1 MLAALD
7 QAVQRANKAVSKA
20 ESIRKYTVLPGDL
33 TIENGY
39 LTPKQ
44 SVKRA
49 VFLKDFE
56 ADVER
61 LYADKN
67 KESLHLIG

>member
-1 MLAALD
+1 VLA
-7 QAVQRANKAVSKA
+7 
-20 ESIRKYTVLPGDL
+20 EDL

-44 SVKRA
+44 SVKRS

>member
-1 MLAALD
+1 M
-7 QAVQRANKAVSKA
+7 
-20 ESIRKYTVLPGDL
+20 
-33 TIENGY
+33 
-39 LTPKQ
+39 
-44 SVKRA
+44 KRG
-49 VFLKDFE
+49 VFLKDFA